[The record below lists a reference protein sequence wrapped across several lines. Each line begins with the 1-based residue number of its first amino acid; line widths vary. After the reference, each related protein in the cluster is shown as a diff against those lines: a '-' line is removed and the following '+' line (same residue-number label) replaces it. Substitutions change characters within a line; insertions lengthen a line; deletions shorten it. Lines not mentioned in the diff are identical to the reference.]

1 MSLGIFFIR
10 VSFRPVFSS
19 SIVRTGLS
27 ILDSGSAIFLSVV
40 EAFTVKAQILV
51 PVACHVV
58 FFVLHSSVFSRG
70 NVCVLSVRDTFY
82 SLLVILG
89 HGAGSVLKSLT
100 TSMKNTYCLFQIKFI
115 TEYSNVQ
122 HIIITQI

>member
-1 MSLGIFFIR
+1 MFLSTIFIR

-19 SIVRTGLS
+19 SVVRTGLS

-51 PVACHVV
+51 PVACHIVLCSALLR
-58 FFVLHSSVFSRG
+58 FFKRE
-70 NVCVLSVRDTFY
+70 CVLSVRDTFY

-89 HGAGSVLKSLT
+89 HGAGSVKSLT

-115 TEYSNVQ
+115 TEYQNVQ

>member
-1 MSLGIFFIR
+1 MSLGTIFIR
-10 VSFRPVFSS
+10 VSFWPVFSS

-51 PVACHVV
+51 PVACHVD
-58 FFVLHSSVFSRG
+58 FVLHSSVFSRG

-89 HGAGSVLKSLT
+89 HGAGSVKSLT

-115 TEYSNVQ
+115 TEYTNVQ

>member
-1 MSLGIFFIR
+1 MSLGIFLIR

-58 FFVLHSSVFSRG
+58 FVLHSSVFSRG
-70 NVCVLSVRDTFY
+70 NVRVLSVRDTVY

-89 HGAGSVLKSLT
+89 HGAGSAKSLT
-100 TSMKNTYCLFQIKFI
+100 TSMKNTYCLFQVKFI
-115 TEYSNVQ
+115 TQYTNIQ

>member
-1 MSLGIFFIR
+1 MSLGIFLIR

-51 PVACHVV
+51 PVVCHVV
-58 FFVLHSSVFSRG
+58 FCSALLRFFKREI
-70 NVCVLSVRDTFY
+70 VCVVSP
-82 SLLVILG
+82 
-89 HGAGSVLKSLT
+89 
-100 TSMKNTYCLFQIKFI
+100 
-115 TEYSNVQ
+115 
-122 HIIITQI
+122 